1 MDKKWKRWI
10 IIRGAALQAYKS
22 RVGKWPTSFSIK
34 TLANLGLGSS
44 KGHFNGHSLNG
55 DGHGVLSKAQG
66 KIPMQSIGSK
76 VTSTPGSIKILGD
89 HMDGIKNVGLENP
102 KFPMEDRLLLS
113 QNLPIQIL
121 SNGEKPP
128 TTTTDNFNDG
138 TIELQVGVKE
148 GLLDTGSHSVVTFIK
163 GNGSHNTTKS
173 NYGNGAVSV
182 GRPSSFPVGGNS
194 GRKVDDSR
202 RGKKLNKIFRDPGRN
217 FKVSSSSRV
226 PLTKSVNSM
235 VDLISAQLVSE
246 TGKGQPR
253 VLLEVS
259 VTMEQDKQCVGINF
273 SRVFK
278 EYNLEYKPDIMMGF
292 SRVIWIGWKDSIKVE
307 VVKNNPQFI
316 LTHVLNNSI
325 FEGVPSQQW
334 GEVLPRHQTSS
345 DLHVDMA
352 KA

>member
-1 MDKKWKRWI
+1 M
-10 IIRGAALQAYKS
+10 AH
-22 RVGKWPTSFSIK
+22 SFSIK

-55 DGHGVLSKAQG
+55 DGHGLLSKAQG

-89 HMDGIKNVGLENP
+89 QMDGIKNVGLENP
-102 KFPMEDRLLLS
+102 KFPMEDR
-113 QNLPIQIL
+113 
-121 SNGEKPP
+121 
-128 TTTTDNFNDG
+128 

-148 GLLDTGSHSVVTFIK
+148 GLLDTGSHSVVTFK
-163 GNGSHNTTKS
+163 GYGSHNTTKS
-173 NYGNGAVSV
+173 NYGNGAGSV

-246 TGKGQPR
+246 TGKGEPR

-259 VTMEQDKQCVGINF
+259 VTMEQDKQ
-273 SRVFK
+273 
-278 EYNLEYKPDIMMGF
+278 
-292 SRVIWIGWKDSIKVE
+292 
-307 VVKNNPQFI
+307 
-316 LTHVLNNSI
+316 
-325 FEGVPSQQW
+325 
-334 GEVLPRHQTSS
+334 
-345 DLHVDMA
+345 
-352 KA
+352 